1 MFKRL
6 LIFGLLL
13 AAPVVARA
21 EEPDDTRIL
30 SQILQARAEIL
41 TVDEPPGPAEVASL

>member
-6 LIFGLLL
+6 LVFDLLL
-13 AAPVVARA
+13 AAPAGARA

-30 SQILQARAEIL
+30 SQILQARSEIL
-41 TVDEPPGPAEVASL
+41 TVDEPPGPAEGASL